1 MSTQGPVPA
10 VSLHVRSEKSVE
22 EAAEKARE
30 LDASGAWVQLNF
42 DSLKVIEMGLGDIL
56 DPLIDSNLQ
65 VASVR
70 VKMEAPAPVDLI
82 EKLAVI
88 ADETRGRIVIVKAPI
103 PAQETL
109 EEWYQV
115 LLVYQVK
122 LLLEPASPVDAR
134 KTYRRLSTLL
144 GGVIGFSQVQE
155 NYPSTESFLRALTP
169 YLQLTR
175 NVQLS
180 NYRDG
185 KPASLLSVGLYNNP
199 MLLRELVHRNYR
211 GFVTLCYERAES
223 VSLEFLLKELRS
235 VSSFIAALQ
244 EKI

>member
-1 MSTQGPVPA
+1 MTVQGLVPVI
-10 VSLHVRSEKSVE
+10 SLHVYGEKSLE
-22 EAAEKARE
+22 ETAEKARE
-30 LDASGAWVQLNF
+30 LDAGGTWVQLNF
-42 DSLKVIEMGLGDIL
+42 NSSRVVELGLGEIL
-56 DPLIDSNLQ
+56 DPLIDSNLE
-65 VASVR
+65 VASIR
-70 VKMEAPAPVDLI
+70 VKTGDRIPLDLV

-88 ADETRGRIVIVKAPI
+88 ADETRGRVVIIQAPA
-103 PAQETL
+103 PARETL

-122 LLLEPASPVDAR
+122 LLLEPTTPADAR
-134 KTYRRLSTLL
+134 KTYQRLSTLL
-144 GGVIGFSQVQE
+144 GGVVGLSQVQE
-155 NYPSTESFLRALTP
+155 YYPSTESFLRVLTP
-169 YLQLTR
+169 YLQLTH

-185 KPASLLSVGLYNNP
+185 KPARLLSVGVYNNP

-211 GFVTLCYERAES
+211 GFVTLCYERSES
-223 VSLEFLLKELRS
+223 VTFEFLFKELRT